1 MCYKF
6 RFESVAMIQH
16 MLLQAFTFFVTHFKD
31 LTTMEGLYA
40 NVEK

>member
-6 RFESVAMIQH
+6 HFESFGMTQH
-16 MLLQAFTFFVTHFKD
+16 MFLQAFTFFVTHFKD